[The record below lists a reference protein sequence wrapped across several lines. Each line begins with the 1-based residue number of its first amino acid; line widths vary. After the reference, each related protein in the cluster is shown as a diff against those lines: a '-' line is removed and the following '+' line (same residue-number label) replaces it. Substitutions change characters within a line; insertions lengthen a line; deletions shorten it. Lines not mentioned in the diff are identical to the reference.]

1 MPPRFPTIFETLAN
15 AFRMPAIVTYRW
27 PGNARRMAGACGLSS
42 KQGGENN
49 YAFPRPATTKREHF
63 LSLQAT

>member
-15 AFRMPAIVTYRW
+15 AFRMPAIVR
-27 PGNARRMAGACGLSS
+27 S

-49 YAFPRPATTKREHF
+49 YAFPRPATTKHEHF
-63 LSLQAT
+63 PSLRAR